1 MEHYGMRFKEM
12 DKKQKVKHIWE
23 YYRYHILA
31 TIIAVAVIGAL
42 GKSILFPPP
51 ADEVDIMLAGQMY
64 LDTNSTEV
72 AEQFKEEFQT
82 GLDFNNMSWDN
93 DPQIASVM
101 FQKIP
106 LLITTNE
113 LDIMAIA
120 DTTFEKFTQIYGKD
134 MFMPLEE
141 VPELKDLL
149 EKYKD
154 QLFTCDKAIGE
165 KGELVDAQS
174 HVYGIKVKQF
184 SHLPCIINSEEMI
197 VGLNPKAK
205 DFEKSISMLKYILE

>member
-31 TIIAVAVIGAL
+31 TIIAVAVIGSL

-154 QLFTCDKAIGE
+154 QLFTCDKAIGDN
-165 KGELVDAQS
+165 GELVDAAS

-184 SHLPCIINSEEMI
+184 SHLPCIIDSEEMI

-205 DFEKSISMLKYILE
+205 DFEKSVNMLKYILE